1 MLRLRAARRVL
12 LSVAVAGT
20 VLVAGLVAE
29 HASRLGGGPAGPPW
43 EIEADLSLTGLRMEQ
58 VGDAGLEVRLTADR
72 AQVVERNRA
81 LVAEGIQ
88 VAFFE
93 EDGRSVALTAE
104 RGDVA
109 LDGGA
114 IRVSGRRAPARL
126 DLSDGTIFTSPAL
139 VWDPDARTV
148 RTEGGAR
155 ISGPGFSAE
164 SDEAVADVAAQ
175 DVRLSGG
182 VTARWTP

>member
-1 MLRLRAARRVL
+1 MQRLRATRRLL

-29 HASRLGGGPAGPPW
+29 HASRLGGGPAGSPW
-43 EIEADLSLTGLRMEQ
+43 EVEADLSLSGLRMEQ
-58 VGDAGLEVRLTADR
+58 VGEAGLEVRLTADR
-72 AQVVERNRA
+72 AQVVEQNRE

-88 VAFFE
+88 VAFYE
-93 EDGRSVALTAE
+93 ADGRSAELTAE

-114 IRVSGRRAPARL
+114 IRVSGRKAPARL
-126 DLSDGTIFTSPAL
+126 DLSDGTRFAAPAL
-139 VWDPDARTV
+139 VWDPEARTV
-148 RTEGGAR
+148 RTEGGAE
-155 ISGPGFSAE
+155 ISGPGFSAR
-164 SDEAVADVAAQ
+164 SDEAMADVAAQ